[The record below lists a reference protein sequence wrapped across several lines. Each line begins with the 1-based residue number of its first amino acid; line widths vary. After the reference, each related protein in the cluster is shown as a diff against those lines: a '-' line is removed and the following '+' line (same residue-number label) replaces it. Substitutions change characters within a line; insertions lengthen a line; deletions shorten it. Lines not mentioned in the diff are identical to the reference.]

1 MVTSY
6 STKYDILAEVYL
18 EASWNEQLD
27 EFRITNDIGLP
38 LAYMISKE
46 ISTASFKG
54 ELFIEE
60 TWHKLCDS
68 LGVDQSKS
76 YKDANELLEKSK
88 FNKGEK

>member
-1 MVTSY
+1 MS
-6 STKYDILAEVYL
+6 L
-18 EASWNEQLD
+18 ELLM
-27 EFRITNDIGLP
+27 T
-38 LAYMISKE
+38 LAYMVSKE
-46 ISTASFKG
+46 IPIASFKG

-60 TWHKLCDS
+60 TWHMLCNS